1 MASPGLVSVQRLSD
15 TTPPQQ
21 KPSSLNFK
29 PLMNELAEM
38 FPKLGQNYQEQA
50 RQAQSH
56 VQFLM
61 REGHNDQAMSLMNHM
76 RDVMRALTEG
86 AAEPVKAGA
95 QVEPAAPPPLPFSD
109 ETAPSIPPLPP
120 SSSLEMRAL
129 QRSVEDMQMKMKE
142 NSAIN
147 LIAKRVRDMDME
159 QKYFQLEE
167 RLRALRDS
175 VGSRLESINALTHS
189 ATVLAKRELRKRTVS
204 KNPFCDHEASGFCEF
219 CVGRDMEDTPA
230 FIKSQQQR
238 APITASPVPQAG
250 LVKEEQIT
258 KEMVIHMQQSL
269 KEYQRTMKDLL
280 EQRKSELAALKGKDN

>member
-21 KPSSLNFK
+21 KASSSSFK
-29 PLMNELAEM
+29 PLMNEMAEM
-38 FPKLGQNYQEQA
+38 FPKLSQNYQEQA

-61 REGHNDQAMSLMNHM
+61 REGYNDQAMSLMTHM
-76 RDVMRALTEG
+76 RDLMRALTDG
-86 AAEPVKAGA
+86 VAEPVKTEA
-95 QVEPAAPPPLPFSD
+95 QMDAEVPPPLPFSD
-109 ETAPSIPPLPP
+109 ERAPAIPPLPP
-120 SSSLEMRAL
+120 SSSPEMRAL

-167 RLRALRDS
+167 RLRTLKES
-175 VGSRLESINALTHS
+175 VSSRLESINTLTHT
-189 ATVLAKRELRKRTVS
+189 ATLLAKREVRKRTVS

-219 CVGRDMEDTPA
+219 CVGRDMEDT
-230 FIKSQQQR
+230 SLSLNSNYQR
-238 APITASPVPQAG
+238 APVTASPIPPGG

-258 KEMVIHMQQSL
+258 KEMVIQMQQSL

-280 EQRKSELAALKGKDN
+280 EQRKSELAELRKDK